1 MLRLPLAVGA
11 VNALI
16 RLVSLSRAQRPPL
29 LPALRIA
36 LAPRARIATGAR
48 GLVTGFIGEGLAF
61 RRAEAFAV
69 CTEHLG
75 METVEDSQGNG
86 VTRDRYHTWYERRAR
101 ASGPARI
108 RLVLDNGRVVS
119 APAPVQTTGIGM
131 RYEGPGDGYARF
143 IGQHGEGDEATLLG
157 TIESVDGEITME
169 ATHLVLGDLSVLRRR
184 VGVQL
189 GALILLVSIVVVGV
203 AAALL

>member
-1 MLRLPLAVGA
+1 
-11 VNALI
+11 
-16 RLVSLSRAQRPPL
+16 
-29 LPALRIA
+29 
-36 LAPRARIATGAR
+36 
-48 GLVTGFIGEGLAF
+48 
-61 RRAEAFAV
+61 
-69 CTEHLG
+69 
-75 METVEDSQGNG
+75 
-86 VTRDRYHTWYERRAR
+86 
-101 ASGPARI
+101 
-108 RLVLDNGRVVS
+108 
-119 APAPVQTTGIGM
+119 M

-143 IGQHGEGDEATLLG
+143 IGQHGEGAEATLLG